1 MRPRLRNTLG
11 SLIALGLASGPVAGD
26 EVFLKGGGRVSG
38 RVVERT
44 ATRLSIETGPGR
56 VTLSMSR
63 VERIVEGRSA
73 VEAFAERADALDPG
87 DVHAW
92 AELARWAEERDLLTQ
107 ARLAWQRV
115 LAQDPRNPEANAGVG
130 RVALDGVWM
139 SPDDAYRA
147 QGYVSFEGRWL
158 TPPEH
163 EAAVRE
169 REAEEAS
176 ARQAREDNVRLREA
190 EARAREAEARAREAE
205 TIADEAAYGGGIPL
219 GYVWGAESGP
229 PPHARRPSRRSSR
242 RPAQAPARPVRFGF
256 PARTPP
262 DSEASPEP
270 GAAPARRKA
279 APAARGGRSASGQAP
294 RQALTFA

>member
-11 SLIALGLASGPVAGD
+11 SLIVLGLASGPVAGD

-63 VERIVEGRSA
+63 VERIVESRSA
-73 VEAFAERADALDPG
+73 VETFAERADALDPG

-130 RVALDGVWM
+130 RIALDGVWM

-176 ARQAREDNVRLREA
+176 ARQAREDSVRLREA

-205 TIADEAAYGGGIPL
+205 TMADEAAYGGGIPL
-219 GYVWGAESGP
+219 GYVWGASPVLLPTHDGRHDGRP
-229 PPHARRPSRRSSR
+229 RRPRDRSDSDFQPGPR
-242 RPAQAPARPVRFGF
+242 PTPRPAQNPAPPPPNAKPRRQHAGVAAPPARP
-256 PARTPP
+256 PAKR
-262 DSEASPEP
+262 
-270 GAAPARRKA
+270 
-279 APAARGGRSASGQAP
+279 
-294 RQALTFA
+294 

>member
-44 ATRLSIETGPGR
+44 ATRVAIETGPGR
-56 VTLSMSR
+56 VTLPMSR

-73 VEAFAERADALDPG
+73 VETFAERADALAPG

-130 RVALDGVWM
+130 RIALDGVWM

-158 TPPEH
+158 TPRSTKPPC
-163 EAAVRE
+163 
-169 REAEEAS
+169 AS
-176 ARQAREDNVRLREA
+176 ARPKKRRLGRLAKTTAAPRGGSPGARGRGASPRGRDDGGRGRLRRRDP
-190 EARAREAEARAREAE
+190 ARLRVGR
-205 TIADEAAYGGGIPL
+205 G
-219 GYVWGAESGP
+219 SGP
-229 PPHARRPSRRSSR
+229 PPHTRRPSRRSSR

-262 DSEASPEP
+262 DSKASPEP
-270 GAAPARRKA
+270 GAAPAQRKA
-279 APAARGGRSASGQAP
+279 APAAGGGRSASGQAS